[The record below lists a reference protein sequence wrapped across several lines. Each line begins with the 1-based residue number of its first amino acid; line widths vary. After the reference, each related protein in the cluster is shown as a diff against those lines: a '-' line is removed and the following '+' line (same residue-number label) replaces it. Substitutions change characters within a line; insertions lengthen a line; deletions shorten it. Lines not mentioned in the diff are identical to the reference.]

1 MKGCKKS
8 SSGFDMPAMRRAEI
22 ERYACAIGVAETD
35 DFRSFL
41 LAWQWHNPNS
51 RDAVG
56 ALVLAAQR
64 MGGAITEA
72 EAELIIDEA
81 DTIPKCRKADV
92 LAKFLHLSDKM
103 RAELQI
109 RTIGSVDVSK
119 QQRARRRR
127 EQKRAQKQINRRRQG
142 VKSRAEYLA
151 ANSVSRSQPWKAE
164 GISRRTWYYR
174 RKATALVQGQP
185 STRWRL
191 RQQDDATDTGAGSYP
206 LPSQPPGNG
215 QLLYGLSAC
224 TSLSP
229 LRER

>member
-1 MKGCKKS
+1 MKGPEKFLR
-8 SSGFDMPAMRRAEI
+8 GFNMPAMRRAEI
-22 ERYACAIGVAETD
+22 ERYACAIGAAETD

-51 RDAVG
+51 KDAVG

-72 EAELIIDEA
+72 GAELIVEEA
-81 DTIPKCRKADV
+81 DTIPECCKADK

-109 RTIGSVDVSK
+109 RTIGSVDVTK

-127 EQKRAQKQINRRRQG
+127 EQKRAQKQMNRRRQG

-164 GISRRTWYYR
+164 GISRRAWYYR
-174 RKATALVQGQP
+174 RKATALVQRQP

-206 LPSQPPGNG
+206 LPSQPRGNG

-229 LRER
+229 LKER

>member
-1 MKGCKKS
+1 
-8 SSGFDMPAMRRAEI
+8 MPAMRRAEI

-56 ALVLAAQR
+56 ALMMAAQR

-72 EAELIIDEA
+72 EAEQIIDEA
-81 DTIPKCRKADV
+81 DTIPKCRKADA

-103 RAELQI
+103 RTELQI

-127 EQKRAQKQINRRRQG
+127 EQKRA
-142 VKSRAEYLA
+142 
-151 ANSVSRSQPWKAE
+151 RSK
-164 GISRRTWYYR
+164 
-174 RKATALVQGQP
+174 
-185 STRWRL
+185 
-191 RQQDDATDTGAGSYP
+191 
-206 LPSQPPGNG
+206 
-215 QLLYGLSAC
+215 
-224 TSLSP
+224 
-229 LRER
+229 

>member
-1 MKGCKKS
+1 VKGCKKS
-8 SSGFDMPAMRRAEI
+8 SSDFDMPAMRRAEI

-119 QQRARRRR
+119 QQRARHRTEGLIDDRKRTPCRGERRR
-127 EQKRAQKQINRRRQG
+127 
-142 VKSRAEYLA
+142 
-151 ANSVSRSQPWKAE
+151 
-164 GISRRTWYYR
+164 
-174 RKATALVQGQP
+174 
-185 STRWRL
+185 
-191 RQQDDATDTGAGSYP
+191 DDG
-206 LPSQPPGNG
+206 
-215 QLLYGLSAC
+215 C
-224 TSLSP
+224 
-229 LRER
+229 R